1 MNFLNSK
8 YRRRLIGILISI
20 YLVSLVAGIFH
31 FHHIGISNNDSIESE
46 KNIFSNHFQNLTGN
60 NYECII
66 QQNLTSLQTTLIS
79 VFDDHQLITDAKI
92 FLKCSTPQFYVFQ
105 FHRSNNHLRA
115 PPYLS

>member
-31 FHHIGISNNDSIESE
+31 FHHIGISNNDSVESE

-60 NYECII
+60 NYECLI
-66 QQNLTSLQTTLIS
+66 QQNLASLQTALVTL
-79 VFDDHQLITDAKI
+79 FDSNQLLTKKNIFNQNADYHFDINQIHLTDN
-92 FLKCSTPQFYVFQ
+92 P
-105 FHRSNNHLRA
+105 LRA
-115 PPYLS
+115 PPLNS